1 MLTSGCHLTKQM
13 QISTSFHQALPRT
26 HVTLTVVLARL
37 PTQDLKLGQDVCPQ
51 ALTPEEARS
60 GSRKETRG
68 ADDTKGHVS
77 PSQPKKAC
85 ILNPGA

>member
-51 ALTPEEARS
+51 ALTPEKRQEVEAEKKQEGRM
-60 GSRKETRG
+60 T
-68 ADDTKGHVS
+68 
-77 PSQPKKAC
+77 PKDMSAL
-85 ILNPGA
+85 LNPRKPAS